1 MASPGRPQRHLDATT
16 GREVVYCYGCENE
29 WYRDDYPH
37 LDLECPR
44 CHNDFVQIVGSPI
57 NRPEIAMLTF
67 PQVEPDNDPRP
78 GVQQQ
83 GPRSDS
89 DPDEDDI
96 EEFLERGPGSFF
108 MRRSVYHSPE
118 SPFQSPF
125 NRPSGN
131 GVEDLDSSPD
141 RPRARPDDSGEAV
154 LSRFADM
161 FAELGGARPGQQ
173 GGNAFGTQPR
183 IQRTTFTRSGD
194 GMASFTFTTT
204 TTTGGAAGDGPE
216 VPAFDTYVRSRHGN
230 PGIRRHTIIVVT
242 NGRANS
248 NGDGSLFRGLFG
260 NIPSPGAEDPGGGPG
275 QGGGPRGPP
284 LGFAAGLQEFIAT
297 LLNPQAAVHGDAV
310 YTQEAL
316 DRIITTLMEANPQSN
331 AAPPATQAA
340 IEKLPKKILD
350 EQMVGPEG
358 KAECTICIDE
368 MYKGEEAT
376 VLPCKHWFHGEC
388 VTLWLKEHN
397 TCPICR
403 MPIEGNNQ
411 TGSNSNRNN
420 NSQPSASRQEA
431 STSSSSA
438 FASSTAPGRNPFES
452 LNPFGPQ
459 GQLATER
466 LRRSEQER
474 EERLERIRN
483 VAGVRRTDSQSE
495 GISRRTSHSPPSR
508 ENSSFNMRS
517 RVRDPSPPRDRGTS
531 TAWQNSSS
539 NSQSNIS
546 SRYSGGLGNLWG
558 RTNSNSGQGS
568 SRDRD
573 GQREGGGQQ
582 QQNQQQQQQSSSS
595 GNGALGWLRDHFGR
609 GSSGSG
615 SGSDRD
621 RERRR

>member
-1 MASPGRPQRHLDATT
+1 MASPGFPPRHLDATT

-44 CHNDFVQIVGSPI
+44 CHNDFVQIV
-57 NRPEIAMLTF
+57 
-67 PQVEPDNDPRP
+67 EPDNDPRP

-83 GPRSDS
+83 GHRSDS
-89 DPDEDDI
+89 DPEEDDI
-96 EEFLERGPGSFF
+96 EQFLERGPGSFF
-108 MRRSVYHSPE
+108 MRRSVYQSPD
-118 SPFQSPF
+118 SPF
-125 NRPSGN
+125 NRSSGN
-131 GVEDLDSSPD
+131 DLEDLDSSPD
-141 RPRARPDDSGEAV
+141 RPRARPDDPGEAV

-161 FAELGGARPGQQ
+161 FVELSGARPGQQ
-173 GGNAFGTQPR
+173 GGNAFGTQPQ
-183 IQRTTFTRSGD
+183 IQRTTFTRAGD

-204 TTTGGAAGDGPE
+204 TTAGGPAGDGPE

-230 PGIRRHTIIVVT
+230 GFPGIRRHTIIVVT
-242 NGRANS
+242 NRRANS

-260 NIPSPGAEDPGGGPG
+260 NIPPPGAEDPGGGQGQG

-284 LGFAAGLQEFIAT
+284 LGFATGLQDFIAT

-340 IEKLPKKILD
+340 IENLPKKILD
-350 EQMVGPEG
+350 EQMIGPEG
-358 KAECTICIDE
+358 KAECTICIDD
-368 MYKGEEAT
+368 MYKGEEVT

-403 MPIEGNNQ
+403 MPIEGNNPS
-411 TGSNSNRNN
+411 GSNSINNNNNNN

-431 STSSSSA
+431 GTSSASA
-438 FASSTAPGRNPFES
+438 FASTSTPGRNPFES
-452 LNPFGPQ
+452 LNPFGSQ
-459 GQLATER
+459 VQSARER
-466 LRRSEQER
+466 LRRNEQER

-508 ENSSFNMRS
+508 ENSRFDMRS
-517 RVRDPSPPRDRGTS
+517 RDRDPSPPRDRGTS
-531 TAWQNSSS
+531 TAWQPNPSS

-546 SRYSGGLGNLWG
+546 SRYSGGLNNLWG
-558 RTNSNSGQGS
+558 RNNGNNGEGN

-573 GQREGGGQQ
+573 GQQQPNQQ
-582 QQNQQQQQQSSSS
+582 QQQQQQQSSSS

-615 SGSDRD
+615 SGADRD
-621 RERRR
+621 RDRRR

>member
-1 MASPGRPQRHLDATT
+1 MASSGRPQRYLDATA

-44 CHNDFVQIVGSPI
+44 CHNDFVQIV
-57 NRPEIAMLTF
+57 
-67 PQVEPDNDPRP
+67 EPDNDPRP
-78 GVQQQ
+78 GVQQQQ

-96 EEFLERGPGSFF
+96 EQFLERGPGSFF

-118 SPFQSPF
+118 SPF

-154 LSRFADM
+154 LARFADM
-161 FAELGGARPGQQ
+161 FADLGGARPGQQ

-216 VPAFDTYVRSRHGN
+216 VPAFDT
-230 PGIRRHTIIVVT
+230 
-242 NGRANS
+242 
-248 NGDGSLFRGLFG
+248 LFRGLFG

-275 QGGGPRGPP
+275 QGGGGGPRGPP

-358 KAECTICIDE
+358 RAECTICIDE
-368 MYKGEEAT
+368 MYQGEEAT

-411 TGSNSNRNN
+411 TGSNSNSNN

-452 LNPFGPQ
+452 LNPFGSQ
-459 GQLATER
+459 GQSARER

-483 VAGVRRTDSQSE
+483 VAGVRRTDSRSE

-508 ENSSFNMRS
+508 ENSSLNMRS

-531 TAWQNSSS
+531 TAWQNTSS
-539 NSQSNIS
+539 NSQSNVS
-546 SRYSGGLGNLWG
+546 SRYGGGLGNRWG
-558 RTNSNSGQGS
+558 RNNSNSGEGS

-582 QQNQQQQQQSSSS
+582 QQNQQQQQSSSS

-621 RERRR
+621 RERRH

>member
-44 CHNDFVQIVGSPI
+44 CHNDFVQI
-57 NRPEIAMLTF
+57 
-67 PQVEPDNDPRP
+67 VEPDNDPRP

-331 AAPPATQAA
+331 AAPPATQSA

>member
-1 MASPGRPQRHLDATT
+1 MASPGFPPRHLDATT

-44 CHNDFVQIVGSPI
+44 CHNDFVQIV
-57 NRPEIAMLTF
+57 
-67 PQVEPDNDPRP
+67 EPDNDPRP

-83 GPRSDS
+83 GHRSDS
-89 DPDEDDI
+89 DPEEDDI
-96 EEFLERGPGSFF
+96 EQFLERGPGSFF
-108 MRRSVYHSPE
+108 MRRSVYQSPD
-118 SPFQSPF
+118 SPF
-125 NRPSGN
+125 NRSSGN
-131 GVEDLDSSPD
+131 GLEDLDSSPD
-141 RPRARPDDSGEAV
+141 RPRARPDDPGEAV

-161 FAELGGARPGQQ
+161 FVELSGARPGQQ

-183 IQRTTFTRSGD
+183 IQRTTFTRAGD

-204 TTTGGAAGDGPE
+204 TTAGGPAGDGPE
-216 VPAFDTYVRSRHGN
+216 APAFDT
-230 PGIRRHTIIVVT
+230 
-242 NGRANS
+242 
-248 NGDGSLFRGLFG
+248 LFRGLFG
-260 NIPSPGAEDPGGGPG
+260 NIPPPGAEDPGGGQGQG

-284 LGFAAGLQEFIAT
+284 LGFATGLQDFIAT

-358 KAECTICIDE
+358 KAECTICIDD
-368 MYKGEEAT
+368 MYKGEEVT

-403 MPIEGNNQ
+403 MPIEGNNPS
-411 TGSNSNRNN
+411 GSNSNNNNNN

-431 STSSSSA
+431 STNSASA
-438 FASSTAPGRNPFES
+438 FASSSAPGRNPFES
-452 LNPFGPQ
+452 LNPFGSQ
-459 GQLATER
+459 AQSARER

-483 VAGVRRTDSQSE
+483 VAGIRRTDSQSE

-508 ENSSFNMRS
+508 ENSRFDMRS
-517 RVRDPSPPRDRGTS
+517 RDRDPSPPRDRGTS
-531 TAWQNSSS
+531 TAWQPNPSS

-546 SRYSGGLGNLWG
+546 SRYSGGLNNLWG
-558 RTNSNSGQGS
+558 RNNGNNGEGN

-573 GQREGGGQQ
+573 GQQ
-582 QQNQQQQQQSSSS
+582 QQNQQQQQQQQSSSS

-615 SGSDRD
+615 SGADRD

>member
-1 MASPGRPQRHLDATT
+1 MASPAFPRRHLDATT

-37 LDLECPR
+37 LDLECPS
-44 CHNDFVQIVGSPI
+44 CHNDFVQI
-57 NRPEIAMLTF
+57 
-67 PQVEPDNDPRP
+67 VEPDNDPRP

-96 EEFLERGPGSFF
+96 DEYFASRDGPGSFF
-108 MRRSVYHSPE
+108 MRRSVYHSPD

-125 NRPSGN
+125 NRSSGT

-141 RPRARPDDSGEAV
+141 RLRARPDDSAEAV
-154 LSRFADM
+154 ASRFADM
-161 FAELGGARPGQQ
+161 FAELGGVRVSGQQ
-173 GGNAFGTQPR
+173 ARSMFGTQPR
-183 IQRTTFTRSGD
+183 IQRTTFTRSD
-194 GMASFTFTTT
+194 GGVASVTFTTT
-204 TTTGGAAGDGPE
+204 TTTGGAPGDGPE

-230 PGIRRHTIIVVT
+230 PGIRRHAIIVVT

-260 NIPSPGAEDPGGGPG
+260 NIPSPGAEDPSGGPG
-275 QGGGPRGPP
+275 QGGGQRGPP
-284 LGFAAGLQEFIAT
+284 GFAAGLQEFIAS

-358 KAECTICIDE
+358 KAECTICIDD
-368 MYKGEEAT
+368 MYKGDEAT

-403 MPIEGNNQ
+403 MPIEGNNPS
-411 TGSNSNRNN
+411 GSNNHGHNF
-420 NSQPSASRQEA
+420 QPSEPRPEA
-431 STSSSSA
+431 NTSSSSV
-438 FASSTAPGRNPFES
+438 FASASAPGRNTFES
-452 LNPFGPQ
+452 VNPFGSQ
-459 GQLATER
+459 SHSATDR

-483 VAGVRRTDSQSE
+483 AAGVRRTDSQGQSE

-508 ENSSFNMRS
+508 ENSSFNMRP

-531 TAWQNSSS
+531 TAWQNTSSG
-539 NSQSNIS
+539 NSQNNVN
-546 SRYSGGLGNLWG
+546 SRYSGGLPNFWG
-558 RTNSNSGQGS
+558 RSNSNSGEGS
-568 SRDRD
+568 SRNREAD
-573 GQREGGGQQ
+573 GQGEGGGQQ
-582 QQNQQQQQQSSSS
+582 EQQQQSSSS
-595 GNGALGWLRDHFGR
+595 GNGPLGWLRDHFSR
-609 GSSGSG
+609 GSGSG